1 MKILSWTGWSFVFVL
16 PKPSTVVIA
25 APCKEHILHK
35 RKKYENNLNKQRKKA
50 HLVMHA
56 LTGECSTSFLCLFH
70 LDAVTV
76 HAPHAPSPHTDLVPH
91 RPSSPR
97 R

>member
-1 MKILSWTGWSFVFVL
+1 
-16 PKPSTVVIA
+16 
-25 APCKEHILHK
+25 
-35 RKKYENNLNKQRKKA
+35 
-50 HLVMHA
+50 MHA
-56 LTGECSTSFLCLFH
+56 LTGECSTSFLCPCH
-70 LDAVTV
+70 LDTVMV